1 MSRIAQTGWRLE
13 RIKVNLQMKTESIEN
28 GVLETWSV
36 EEVFD
41 AYSKREIALIDVRTP
56 QEYMFEH
63 IEGALLLPMTFFE
76 PDKLPS
82 EEGKRLVFY
91 CGSSAR
97 SRKVAIQYLAGGA
110 KRATHMEGG
119 FGAWKQTGKP
129 HIGTDMATGGPK
141 RVGNSV

>member
-1 MSRIAQTGWRLE
+1 
-13 RIKVNLQMKTESIEN
+13 MKSESIE
-28 GVLETWSV
+28 GGTLETWSV

-41 AYSKREIALIDVRTP
+41 AYNKREIALIDVRTP

-63 IEGALLLPMTFFE
+63 IEGALLLPMPFFA

-97 SRKVAIQYLAGGA
+97 SRKVATQYLASGA
-110 KRATHMEGG
+110 KRATHMDGG
-119 FGAWKQTGKP
+119 FGAWKQAGKP
-129 HIGTDMATGGPK
+129 HIGTDMATGAPK
-141 RVGNSV
+141 RLGGAG